1 MKTKLIT
8 ATLVAFVMT
17 MSQGQIKGPIIK
29 TPGPIVKKDPAKDT
43 GNQQKKLFSDKI
55 GKTILTNKINVPFN
69 NIVKKRTFQEDK
81 SAITTTIYFTKPS
94 IQQSISN
101 LNTGRIVSNIKKSSS
116 SEPGWDCVTSTVRV
130 SLQDDS
136 FMNTYNDS
144 KNNKIYPGAVYTF
157 DNFYNGSF
165 KEESAKRNPIR
176 IASTSN
182 NIAGKID
189 ETIEKPNQIDILNA
203 KNSIAQRTDIS
214 KANRGFKARIF
225 ETSSFAENA
234 IALGMSASGYGA
246 KVSAGYENKR
256 KSNEHYL
263 MVEVTQEM
271 YSMIAEMPSNGVF
284 VNPED
289 AKKPGLMFLN
299 SITYGFRALVSI
311 KTTINTAEEA
321 ANFKAKYSN
330 FGFGASVNIESI
342 SKELRSNSEVK
353 MYIIGGENTGFLETK
368 PDQIM
373 ARLNESLVG
382 LSNKTAAPLYFTF
395 VNMNNEAIKTSSA
408 TDQFTNPDCVP
419 SAPKGTKRLYDV
431 KLVLKNMEYKAGDKS
446 KEKIGF
452 DLFTSLNIK
461 DNNTGTERLMCRNK
475 DGINGCKSVQI
486 ADKNQPLYYDEV
498 RFWNSNLTQE
508 QLNDATVTLGTS
520 YLGFYEKGIYS
531 DKIDPNYKRKK
542 IIKLS
547 DLKLSKGQEMQPNNI
562 TLSADIRSQEVNFG
576 AEIYVIAKD
585 VQQE

>member
-1 MKTKLIT
+1 MKSRITKEVT
-8 ATLVAFVMT
+8 N
-17 MSQGQIKGPIIK
+17 
-29 TPGPIVKKDPAKDT
+29 VK
-43 GNQQKKLFSDKI
+43 QKFHTDY
-55 GKTILTNKINVPFN
+55 NKVEE
-69 NIVKKRTFQEDK
+69 K
-81 SAITTTIYFTKPS
+81 YFTKPS

-321 ANFKAKYSN
+321 A
-330 FGFGASVNIESI
+330 
-342 SKELRSNSEVK
+342 
-353 MYIIGGENTGFLETK
+353 T
-368 PDQIM
+368 
-373 ARLNESLVG
+373 
-382 LSNKTAAPLYFTF
+382 
-395 VNMNNEAIKTSSA
+395 
-408 TDQFTNPDCVP
+408 
-419 SAPKGTKRLYDV
+419 
-431 KLVLKNMEYKAGDKS
+431 LVLVPALILNLFLKN
-446 KEKIGF
+446 
-452 DLFTSLNIK
+452 
-461 DNNTGTERLMCRNK
+461 
-475 DGINGCKSVQI
+475 
-486 ADKNQPLYYDEV
+486 
-498 RFWNSNLTQE
+498 
-508 QLNDATVTLGTS
+508 
-520 YLGFYEKGIYS
+520 
-531 DKIDPNYKRKK
+531 
-542 IIKLS
+542 
-547 DLKLSKGQEMQPNNI
+547 
-562 TLSADIRSQEVNFG
+562 
-576 AEIYVIAKD
+576 
-585 VQQE
+585 